1 MRLERSS
8 RASARTPPS
17 RRRRIVVSA
26 VVLAAFALPVVLPAA
41 ASADQVSDK
50 QAQAAQ
56 VASKLDDLNQKLSA
70 LDEQYN
76 QAVIE
81 LDAAQKN
88 VAAAQT
94 RLDATNA
101 QLDLASQELRSFAV
115 QAYMTGNDT
124 PAFEAAL
131 TSSAQ
136 DAAQKKS
143 YLEAASGSRQDLVD
157 HLHSMK
163 QQAADE
169 AAKVGDAQD
178 QAQRVE
184 QTIKKSKDQADA
196 AVAEQAQINSQVKGE
211 LATLVQQQQQAQ
223 AAAQAAA
230 AKASADAA
238 AAQQAASQRTAAAQT
253 APQAGPVKSTGNGGG
268 AIPVPIGSPS
278 GGAGAAIA
286 AAQSVLGVPYVWAG
300 ASPSGFDCSGLMLW
314 AWAHGGKS
322 LPHSAAGQYAMSQ
335 HIPVSD
341 LQPGDLVFFSEG
353 GSIGHVGLYT
363 GGGMMIHA
371 PHTGSVVKVDSIY
384 FWSTPLAGRI

>member
-1 MRLERSS
+1 M
-8 RASARTPPS
+8 
-17 RRRRIVVSA
+17 
-26 VVLAAFALPVVLPAA
+26 VLAAFALPVGLPAA

-81 LDAAQKN
+81 LDTAQKN

-94 RLDATNA
+94 RLDAANA
-101 QLDLASQELRSFAV
+101 QLELVAQDLRKFAV

-143 YLEAASGSRQDLVD
+143 YLEAASGSRQDLLD
-157 HLHSMK
+157 QLHSMK

-169 AAKVGDAQD
+169 AAKVSDAQN
-178 QAQRVE
+178 QAQKVE
-184 QTIKKSKDQADA
+184 QSIKKSKDQADA

-238 AAQQAASQRTAAAQT
+238 AAQQAASQRAAAVQT
-253 APQAGPVKSTGNGGG
+253 APQAGPVKSVGNAGGG
-268 AIPVPIGSPS
+268 TTIPIGSPS

-286 AAQSVLGVPYVWAG
+286 AAQSMLGVPYVWAG
-300 ASPSGFDCSGLMLW
+300 ASPSGFDCSGLTMW
-314 AWAHGGKS
+314 AWGHGGKG

-335 HIPVSD
+335 HIPVSA

-353 GSIGHVGLYT
+353 GSIGHVGIYI
-363 GGGMMIHA
+363 GGDMMIHA
-371 PHTGSVVKVDSIY
+371 PHSGSVVKVDSIY

>member
-1 MRLERSS
+1 V
-8 RASARTPPS
+8 A
-17 RRRRIVVSA
+17 
-26 VVLAAFALPVVLPAA
+26 LAAFALPVILPAA
-41 ASADQVSDK
+41 ASADQISDK

-56 VASKLDDLNQKLSA
+56 VASKLDELNQKLSA

-76 QAVIE
+76 QAVIQ
-81 LDAAQKN
+81 LDTAQKN
-88 VAAAQT
+88 VADAQT
-94 RLDATNA
+94 RLDSTNA
-101 QLDLASQELRSFAV
+101 QLDQAAQQLRSFAV

-136 DAAQKKS
+136 DATQKKS

-157 HLHSMK
+157 QLHSIK
-163 QQAADE
+163 QQASAE
-169 AAKVGDAQD
+169 TAKVSDAKD
-178 QAQRVE
+178 QAQKVE
-184 QTIKKSKDQADA
+184 DSLKKAKGQADA
-196 AVAEQAQINSQVKGE
+196 DVAEQAQIKSQVNGE

-238 AAQQAASQRTAAAQT
+238 AAQQASAQKTALAQTAAA
-253 APQAGPVKSTGNGGG
+253 APAPGPVKSNGGG
-268 AIPVPIGSPS
+268 GTTTPVGSPS
-278 GGAGAAIA
+278 SGAAGAVDA
-286 AAQSVLGVPYVWAG
+286 ARSQLGVPYVWAG
-300 ASPSGFDCSGLMLW
+300 ASPGGFDCSGLTMW

-335 HIPVSD
+335 HIPLSD

-353 GSIGHVGLYT
+353 GTIGHVGIYT

-371 PHTGSVVKVDSIY
+371 PHTGDVVKYDSIY
-384 FWSTPLAGRI
+384 FWTTPMAGRI

>member
-8 RASARTPPS
+8 RTAVRTPPS

-26 VVLAAFALPVVLPAA
+26 VVLAAFALPVLLPGT
-41 ASADQVSDK
+41 ASADQISDK
-50 QAQAAQ
+50 QTQATQ

-76 QAVIE
+76 QAVIQ
-81 LDAAQKN
+81 LDTAQKN
-88 VAAAQT
+88 VADAQI

-101 QLDLASQELRSFAV
+101 QLDVAAQQLRSFAV

-143 YLEAASGSRQDLVD
+143 YLEAASRSRQDLLD
-157 HLHSMK
+157 QLHSMK
-163 QQAADE
+163 QQAATE
-169 AAKVGDAQD
+169 TAKVSEAQS
-178 QAQRVE
+178 QAQKVE
-184 QTIKKSKDQADA
+184 ASIKQAKDQADT

-211 LATLVQQQQQAQ
+211 LATLVHEQQQAQ
-223 AAAQAAA
+223 AAAQATA

-238 AAQQAASQRTAAAQT
+238 AAQQAATQRTAATQT
-253 APQAGPVKSTGNGGG
+253 APQAGPVQSADTGGG
-268 AIPVPIGSPS
+268 TTTPIGSPS

-286 AAQSVLGVPYVWAG
+286 AAQSMLGVPYVWAG
-300 ASPSGFDCSGLMLW
+300 ASPSGFDCSGLTLW
-314 AWAHGGKS
+314 AWAHGGKT
-322 LPHSAAGQYAMSQ
+322 LPHSAASQYAMSQ
-335 HIPVSD
+335 HIPVSA
-341 LQPGDLVFFSEG
+341 LQPGDLVFFTEG
-353 GSIGHVGLYT
+353 GSIGHVGLYI

-371 PHTGSVVKVDSIY
+371 PHSGSVVKIDSIY
-384 FWSTPLAGRI
+384 FWTTPLAGRI